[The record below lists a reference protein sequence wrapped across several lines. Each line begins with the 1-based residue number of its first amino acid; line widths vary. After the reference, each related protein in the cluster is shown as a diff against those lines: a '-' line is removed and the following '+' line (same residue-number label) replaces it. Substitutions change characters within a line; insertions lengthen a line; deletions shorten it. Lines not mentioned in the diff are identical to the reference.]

1 MDHMCGQEQSCG
13 QSCNRSD
20 LATTSSIID
29 TCRGTTAAETH
40 NSDSTA
46 ASLSTTVAAASGLIL
61 IIVELC
67 ASSFAT
73 TTSTAA
79 VGAKAT
85 YVVGVALG

>member
-46 ASLSTTVAAASGLIL
+46 ASLSTTVAAASGLI
-61 IIVELC
+61 IVELC